1 MNTKSNKRFPLLY
14 HILDVLALFFIF
26 ALVNISSFVRF
37 RQFPEVDNYS
47 DNELEYV
54 LVAIATVILIIFSL
68 WRSQLLRIYFA
79 AWKISKPVLM
89 FLGYAFVSLLW
100 TVYVPATLY
109 KLFWLFFSTVA
120 GSYIA
125 IRYKLRGAIEVLTW
139 VGGIFSIL
147 SILIVQYYPFVGVMQ
162 NELFFGSWT
171 GLFWHRNHAGNI
183 FAFFNM
189 VYLLRFMLDNKLAV
203 IQKMIIGFFYVL
215 TAVMVFG
222 SRSATGIIVFLFLHF
237 AVLLTLIWLKWHSR
251 IKPWQYYLSA
261 ALLVAGFLVF
271 ITNTAFFFGLLGR
284 SANMTGRVPVWEDL
298 FQNFYLQKPFF
309 GYGYGALWMQKS
321 FRILMQIRHHWGNQV
336 YFADNGFFDI
346 LLNMGLIG
354 LLLFMAA
361 YVPLGLRSLKQAIT
375 LKSWIYFFPFL
386 TFLYILIGNLTY
398 SFLLEVD
405 QFVWMLLVIMVF
417 ATTSANNNINPQ
429 PYSQPNSTKLTNEV

>member
-189 VYLLRFMLDNKLAV
+189 VYLLRFILDNKLAV

-354 LLLFMAA
+354 LLLFMAVYA
-361 YVPLGLRSLKQAIT
+361 PLGLRSLKQAIT